1 MKRIVIDAP
10 AKINLALDVV
20 GKRDDGYHLLE
31 TVFQSVS
38 IYDRLT
44 ISLKDESGIDIT
56 CNIPYIPCNEKNLA
70 YKTANAFIK
79 KTGMRNGVS
88 IQLYKRIPSQAG
100 MGGGSSD
107 AAAVLKGLN
116 KLTGSKLTSDELCDI
131 AVTLGA
137 DVPFFIYGGTA
148 YAEGIGE
155 KLETLP
161 FLKELN
167 VVVAKGRGGIST
179 PEAYKRIDALQNPI
193 HPNTQALRKA
203 LKCGEDIH
211 KLWQYCGNI
220 FEEITD
226 LKDVSA
232 IRNIMRK
239 MGADF
244 VCMSG
249 SGSSVFGIF
258 KSLGATWKCRD
269 VLAKKYPFAVC
280 CKTTDK

>member
-31 TVFQSVS
+31 TVFQSIS
-38 IYDRLT
+38 LYDRIT
-44 ISLKDESGIDIT
+44 ISISDETGIKIT

-70 YKTANAFIK
+70 YKAAKIFMEKAGINKGI
-79 KTGMRNGVS
+79 S

-116 KLTGSKLTSDELCDI
+116 SLLGNIFTLPELCTI

-137 DVPFFIYGGTA
+137 DVPFFLYGGTA
-148 YAEGIGE
+148 YADGIGE
-155 KLETLP
+155 RLEPLP
-161 FLKELN
+161 ALKDLN
-167 VVVAKGRGGIST
+167 VVAAKGRGGIST
-179 PEAYKRIDALQNPI
+179 PEAYKRIDALKFSV
-193 HPNTQALRKA
+193 HPDTQALRNAIKT
-203 LKCGEDIH
+203 GFPTE

-220 FEEITD
+220 FEEVTD
-226 LKDVSA
+226 LIDVSD
-232 IRNIMRK
+232 IRNTMLK
-239 MGADF
+239 MGSAF
-244 VCMSG
+244 SCMSG

-258 KSLGATWKCRD
+258 DSVDAAWKCRD
-269 VLAKKYPFAVC
+269 ILAKRYPFAVC
-280 CKTTDK
+280 CKTITQ

>member
-1 MKRIVIDAP
+1 MKRIVVDAP

-20 GKRDDGYHLLE
+20 GKRNDGYHLLE
-31 TVFQSVS
+31 TVFQSIS

-70 YKTANAFIK
+70 YKAANAFIR
-79 KTGMRNGVS
+79 KTGMCNGVS

-116 KLTGSKLTSDELCDI
+116 SLTGSKLTSGELCDI

-161 FLKELN
+161 FSRELN
-167 VVVAKGRGGIST
+167 VVAAKGRGGIST
-179 PEAYKRIDALQNPI
+179 PEAYKRIDALKNPI
-193 HPNTQALRKA
+193 HPNARALRDA
-203 LKCGEDIH
+203 LKYGEDIYE
-211 KLWQYCGNI
+211 LWQYCGNI
-220 FEEITD
+220 FEEVTV
-226 LKDVSA
+226 LKDVSN
-232 IRNIMRK
+232 IRNIMKK

-258 KSLGATWKCRD
+258 RSLDSAWKCRD
-269 VLAKKYPFAVC
+269 VLAKKYSFAVC